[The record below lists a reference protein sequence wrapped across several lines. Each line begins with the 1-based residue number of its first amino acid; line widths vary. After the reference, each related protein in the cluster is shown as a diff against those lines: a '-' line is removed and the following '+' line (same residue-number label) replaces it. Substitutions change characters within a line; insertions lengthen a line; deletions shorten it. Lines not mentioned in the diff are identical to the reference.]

1 MILIFKKN
9 KGIIKRKGV
18 NLIKIQILG
27 SGCPKC
33 RKTEANAREAVD
45 NLEIDAVI
53 EKITDINQII
63 DFGVTVTPALAV
75 DGDVKFSGK
84 IPSVEE
90 IEEVLKK

>member
-1 MILIFKKN
+1 M
-9 KGIIKRKGV
+9 
-18 NLIKIQILG
+18 KIQILG

-33 RKTEANAREAVD
+33 RQTEANAREAVD
-45 NLEIDAVI
+45 HLEIDAVI

-75 DGDVKFSGK
+75 DGEIKFSGK

-90 IEEVLKK
+90 IEEILKQ